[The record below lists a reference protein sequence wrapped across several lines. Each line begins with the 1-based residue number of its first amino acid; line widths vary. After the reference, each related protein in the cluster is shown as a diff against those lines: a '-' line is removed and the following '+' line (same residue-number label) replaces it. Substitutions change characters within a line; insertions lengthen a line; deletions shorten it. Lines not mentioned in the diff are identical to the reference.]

1 MLYVE
6 LDGNANG
13 EGAAFER
20 KNIRASTVTRGDP
33 PEGETQGSDAT
44 GFLRATPDLHTQG
57 TDASGFLPSPGG
69 GGSRRLRLAR
79 ERRDAARPTRRR
91 RRRERRARWATR
103 RSSKTRPRGLSSAIM
118 APVPEGDE
126 TQLEAGAGEHP
137 RDAEPLATLTQLEPV
152 AEEEEPDGT
161 EIEEN
166 DETQLEAPP
175 PPPPN
180 DDDDELRFEEADD
193 DDDNSE
199 AAPDAETQL
208 DAERLLEA
216 LPPPVA
222 PEHASPSV
230 LDGAARIAQAQAP
243 DLASPA
249 PRRRG
254 SQSNEGPPSAPGKGA
269 ARELFSF
276 EDDQAEAPAPAPPTT
291 RGPSPTTARPTASSR
306 SPRARKRSS
315 RRRRPRNCA
324 SAAAPWTRRRA
335 RRFM

>member
-1 MLYVE
+1 M
-6 LDGNANG
+6 
-13 EGAAFER
+13 
-20 KNIRASTVTRGDP
+20 
-33 PEGETQGSDAT
+33 
-44 GFLRATPDLHTQG
+44 
-57 TDASGFLPSPGG
+57 
-69 GGSRRLRLAR
+69 
-79 ERRDAARPTRRR
+79 
-91 RRRERRARWATR
+91 
-103 RSSKTRPRGLSSAIM
+103 
-118 APVPEGDE
+118 PEGDE
-126 TQLEAGAGEHP
+126 TQLEEEPAPAASDETQLEP
-137 RDAEPLATLTQLEPV
+137 APPLATLTQLEPV

-208 DAERLLEA
+208 DAEPQPEA

-276 EDDQAEAPAPAPPTT
+276 EDDQGEAPAPAPADDE
-291 RGPSPTTARPTASSR
+291 GPIADDRTADGVFAESEGEEEEVVEEAPAEELRVGGGAVDKETGQAFHVIGKTKGWWTVQAPGAAKPLSRRASSLTPCAPPPEDDDEDAADANAETQLGGDAPADDAETQLDAPPPWPEH
-306 SPRARKRSS
+306 STSAEFDGHDFSSHAGPR
-315 RRRRPRNCA
+315 
-324 SAAAPWTRRRA
+324 
-335 RRFM
+335 